1 MQFKS
6 QAKVAAMKPSKGII
20 EESKQSYDSTKV
32 YIETEFSKGVDGF
45 GKPSIEYNWGT
56 SDNYHDFVVK
66 YGIDKP
72 FDAEITWE
80 NQTTGKTSKLVVVD
94 VRPVQQPSAKN

>member
-32 YIETEFSKGVDGF
+32 YIETEFSTGVDGF
-45 GKPSIEYNWGT
+45 GKPSIEYT
-56 SDNYHDFVVK
+56 
-66 YGIDKP
+66 
-72 FDAEITWE
+72 
-80 NQTTGKTSKLVVVD
+80 L
-94 VRPVQQPSAKN
+94 

>member
-6 QAKVAAMKPSKGII
+6 QAAVKAMKPSKGVI
-20 EESKQSYDSTKV
+20 EESKQAYDSTKV
-32 YIETEFSKGVDGF
+32 YIETQFSTGTEGF
-45 GKPSIEYNWGT
+45 GSPSIEYNWGT
-56 SDNYHDFVVK
+56 SDNYHAFVSK

-80 NQTTGKTSKLVVVD
+80 NQTTGKTSKLVVID
-94 VRPVQQPSAKN
+94 VKPVQTQPKA